1 MEFIFTFSS
10 LCSFLGSAFWLHCN
24 IQYIEYT
31 APAAKGHEAVWINAR
46 KLRDRDAVCWKKPED
61 YRGLLVRVVGYF
73 IDLDLCEKIGDSGI
87 LED

>member
-1 MEFIFTFSS
+1 
-10 LCSFLGSAFWLHCN
+10 
-24 IQYIEYT
+24 
-31 APAAKGHEAVWINAR
+31 
-46 KLRDRDAVCWKKPED
+46 LRDRDAVCWKKPED